1 MKGLKMSIKVFT
13 WSANSYVPSV
23 GDHVVIDGV
32 RYSVVSRLFKVDG
45 DDVCNPV
52 ADLSLTECH
61 D

>member
-1 MKGLKMSIKVFT
+1 MSIKVFT